1 MVKIQKKSG
10 VEREVQREGERGS
23 RSRGKREWH
32 WGPLQFNAQLHLG

>member
-32 WGPLQFNAQLHLG
+32 WVLYSLMHNFT